1 MSTIVDLN
9 GRPIAETVGSASN
22 RGKITKSQASAII
35 ISEIDIAIENWN
47 RNALEQH
54 LTDRSEAPIF
64 KLDFNQFPFSPE
76 VQEAQ
81 GMYGFAQV
89 VLTLTHRGQEFKVYR
104 REIKCKTKRD
114 LENVNG
120 YMPGASI
127 DLSNFLFQA
136 GMMYTIAM
144 KDLQEGTY
152 ETEETVQPEADS
164 KSKPGPGSKRK
175 SGS

>member
-1 MSTIVDLN
+1 MSIIVGLD
-9 GRPIAETVGSASN
+9 GRPIAETVGSQSN

-47 RNALEQH
+47 KNAMEQN
-54 LTDRSEAPIF
+54 LADKSQAPLF
-64 KLDFNQFPFSPE
+64 KLDFNQYPFAKE

-89 VLTLTHRGQEFKVYR
+89 VLTLSHRGQEHKVYR

-120 YMPGASI
+120 YMPDASI
-127 DLSNFLFQA
+127 DLSNFLLQA
-136 GMMYTIAM
+136 GLMYVLAM

-152 ETEETVQPEADS
+152 ETEEKLQPKADS
-164 KSKPGPGSKRK
+164 KSKPGSGSKRK